1 MQRNNFIALY
11 LISKKSFS
19 ARNLLRVLVIKKVYK
34 NEFSGIIGFIYTM
47 LYIFSEVTLLSVW
60 KLKSTGRHKSLV
72 NTFKRKNNI

>member
-47 LYIFSEVTLLSVW
+47 LYIISEVTLLSVW
-60 KLKSTGRHKSLV
+60 KLKSTVDTKV
-72 NTFKRKNNI
+72 